1 MCRIQA
7 IGNLERKVEDLV
19 RAERLALDVILESL
33 AFEEFHQL
41 PT

>member
-19 RAERLALDVILESL
+19 HAERLALDVILESL